1 MSDENRPTYSYELAG
16 EEIFRIEKDSKGESE
31 VRRQLIAT
39 YKDGELWCKR
49 NCAQYKVA
57 LLAFLS
63 GRQEEVRVIQ
73 REELPPDKVTKD
85 TPKRPKRDKMLG
97 EMTPDIYNWYRKYK
111 PNEFVTR
118 YDVILTES
126 GEMMTYSGPV
136 KYPESDYTRQANGNL
151 EFRGT
156 FLKSGHVDD
165 VLVAKRPMHPI
176 SFAPEECL
184 NLDLDNEQDRDD
196 DGGEE

>member
-16 EEIFRIEKDSKGESE
+16 EEIFRIEKDSKGEHELNRS
-31 VRRQLIAT
+31 VIAT
-39 YKDGELWCKR
+39 YKDGSLWFKR
-49 NCAQYKVA
+49 NCAKHKMAV
-57 LLAFLS
+57 LAFLS
-63 GRQEEVRVIQ
+63 AKGEECRTLQ
-73 REELPPDKVTKD
+73 REELPPDQPSANI
-85 TPKRPKRDKMLG
+85 PKRPKRDKMLG
-97 EMTPDIYNWYRKYK
+97 EMTPDIYNWYLKYK

-118 YDVILTES
+118 YDAVLTE
-126 GEMMTYSGPV
+126 GGDMMKYSGPV
-136 KYPESDYTRQANGNL
+136 KYPESDYTRQANGNM

-184 NLDLDNEQDRDD
+184 NLDLDNENDRDD
-196 DGGEE
+196 DGGDE